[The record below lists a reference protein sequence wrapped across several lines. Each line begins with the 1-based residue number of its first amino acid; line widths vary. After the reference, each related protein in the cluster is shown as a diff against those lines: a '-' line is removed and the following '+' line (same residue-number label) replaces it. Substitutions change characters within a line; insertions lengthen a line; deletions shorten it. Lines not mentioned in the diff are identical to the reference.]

1 MSAAILARLAPVAL
15 DSPLHVAN
23 DTAPGERHGYVLGM
37 WTGLFPLDDCDR
49 PVLFRT
55 VRRALAHLKT
65 CPVWGRTAVMVYRCT
80 VRPNGQGGRPD
91 YILGRAVAYG
101 YEAREAHR

>member
-1 MSAAILARLAPVAL
+1 MIALRLTAGL
-15 DSPLHVAN
+15 RSPLLVAN
-23 DTAPGERHGYVLGM
+23 DNDGQRSGFVLGM
-37 WTGLFPLDDCDR
+37 WTGLFPLDENDR

-55 VRRALAHLKT
+55 AAGALAHLRS
-65 CPVWGRTAVMVYRCT
+65 CPAWGRTAVTVYRCT

-101 YEAREAHR
+101 QAEERARR

>member
-1 MSAAILARLAPVAL
+1 MSAAILAKLSAIA
-15 DSPLHVAN
+15 DHDDAAN
-23 DTAPGERHGYVLGM
+23 DTTPGERHGYVLGM
-37 WTGLFPLDDCDR
+37 WTGLFPLDDYNR

-55 VRRALAHLKT
+55 VRRALAHLRS
-65 CPVWGRTAVMVYRCT
+65 CPAWGRTAVTVYRCT

-101 YEAREAHR
+101 QAEERARR